1 MISIIIAKTDK
12 IFVGIAQLDI
22 LMELNL
28 LVVRSIPDG
37 GSQLIFSKKIQIP
50 RNISFYFLVS
60 GEKYAHPCARPSA
73 RPPVTISDF
82 GDFQNDGFP
91 PLKRKN
97 AKLTFLAKTNNT
109 R

>member
-1 MISIIIAKTDK
+1 MKYSAYRFKCPVIIILPIGLHVVLSVIIYTEIQLKSAKNTP
-12 IFVGIAQLDI
+12 I
-22 LMELNL
+22 
-28 LVVRSIPDG
+28 
-37 GSQLIFSKKIQIP
+37 
-50 RNISFYFLVS
+50 
-60 GEKYAHPCARPSA
+60 

-82 GDFQNDGFP
+82 GDFINDGYP